1 MYIQL
6 LCCSSVKPWY
16 TVEAGA
22 GTGVVGTYV
31 GTGVAAGAGAGA
43 VGTKGAASR
52 PVVGFTAGFRSGCEA
67 GAVAKLNA
75 TWRARI
81 SSAASTASSASVAAS
96 SENDPASNAGDGG
109 VGCLPFLDAT
119 GGGICGGCAGL
130 LEEG

>member
-22 GTGVVGTYV
+22 GTGVVGTCV

-81 SSAASTASSASVAAS
+81 SSAASISSLASVVAS
-96 SENDPASNAGDGG
+96 SENDPAVDSGDRRAGS
-109 VGCLPFLDAT
+109 LPFLDAT